1 MIIDRIILF
10 LVLGFFCFIA
20 EIDSWHEVDSGL
32 SWHSTYLGWFLLIGL
47 CLWDQQRRRD
57 RPGS

>member
-1 MIIDRIILF
+1 MLIDRIILF

-20 EIDSWHEVDSGL
+20 EVDSWLAGGSGL
-32 SWHSTYLGWFLLIGL
+32 SWYGTYVGWLFLIGL
-47 CLWDQQRRRD
+47 CLWDQLRRRN

>member
-20 EIDSWHEVDSGL
+20 EIDSWQAAGSGL
-32 SWHSTYLGWFLLIGL
+32 SWHSTYLGWLLLIGL
-47 CLWDQQRRRD
+47 CLWDQLRRRD
-57 RPGS
+57 RPRS